1 MSCVGVSLAGCSG
14 PTSKPAN
21 RTVAASRVPDFN
33 AGALECVLD
42 PLEGMDDIRSGQIG
56 RA

>member
-33 AGALECVLD
+33 TGALECVLD
-42 PLEGMDDIRSGQIG
+42 PLEGMDDI
-56 RA
+56 